1 MDIILSAMKAF
12 YKYVMTKIIAIVRGG
27 VLQQI
32 ITNTRDLEF
41 TVIDYDSKTAG
52 QLFPDSIMTG
62 AGVTEYIEREAKLF
76 ILTQITHARM
86 QNDYQDGEYN
96 ETDDYTADIE
106 EAEYVLLSITKKFA
120 GDCPNASG
128 DRDSYHVADYR
139 YSSRDRAYEDVQFLK
154 DQGINITEAWEKN
167 NPDTN

>member
-1 MDIILSAMKAF
+1 MDIFHFAMKAF

-41 TVIDYDSKTAG
+41 TVIDYDSNTAG

-62 AGVTEYIEREAKLF
+62 AGITEFIEREAKLF
-76 ILTQITHARM
+76 ISAQINHARM
-86 QNDYQDGEYN
+86 QNHYHDGEYN
-96 ETDDYTADIE
+96 ETDDYTADMEDGSVGVI
-106 EAEYVLLSITKKFA
+106 LSITKKFA

-128 DRDSYHVADYR
+128 DRDSFHVADYT

-154 DQGINITEAWEKN
+154 DSGINITEAWEKK
-167 NPDTN
+167 